1 MKISAMFLSLLILL
15 SFMPI
20 LNPANAEPSVSIET
34 SQSIYHYGEF
44 LLITINVSEV
54 TGDFATIYI
63 IDSSQKKSIL
73 LEPPISQKTHSF
85 PSNHHF
91 DSAIWKT
98 GSYILELEYSG
109 VQSSTQFS
117 IQDTGEVAIP
127 SWIKDLATMWI
138 TEPLVTDK
146 DFGRAIGYLIE
157 HEVIKVP
164 YTEPEGDI
172 ITNIPDWV
180 KTNAEWWVTG
190 KISDTEFTVA
200 LQYLIKK
207 GIILVNL
214 PTV

>member
-1 MKISAMFLSLLILL
+1 MKTSVVFLSLLILL

-20 LNPANAEPSVSIET
+20 LDPANAEPTISIET
-34 SQSIYHYGEF
+34 SQNVYHYGDF
-44 LLITINVSEV
+44 LSITINFSEI
-54 TGDFATIYI
+54 TGDFATISI
-63 IDSSQKKSIL
+63 IDPSQKKSTL
-73 LEPPISQKTHSF
+73 LQPPISQKTHSF
-85 PSNHHF
+85 PSNHPF

-146 DFGRAIGYLIE
+146 DFGRAIEYLIE
-157 HEVIKVP
+157 HEVIKIP
-164 YTEPEGDI
+164 YTEPEGNS

-180 KTNAEWWVTG
+180 KTNTEWWITG

-207 GIILVNL
+207 GIIVVNL
-214 PTV
+214 PTL

>member
-34 SQSIYHYGEF
+34 SQSIYHYGE
-44 LLITINVSEV
+44 LLSITINVSEV

-73 LEPPISQKTHSF
+73 LNPPISQKTSSF
-85 PSNHHF
+85 PSTHPF
-91 DSAIWKT
+91 DSAIWKP
-98 GSYILELEYSG
+98 GLYILELKYSG
-109 VQSSTQFS
+109 AESSTQFS

-127 SWIKDLATMWI
+127 FWIRDLAKMWV

-146 DFGRAIGYLIE
+146 DFGRAIGYLIQ
-157 HEVIKVP
+157 HEIIKIP
-164 YTEPEGDI
+164 YTEPEGDV

-180 KTNAEWWVTG
+180 KNNAEWWVTG

>member
-20 LNPANAEPSVSIET
+20 LNPANAEPTIGIET
-34 SQSIYHYGEF
+34 SQTIYHYGEF
-44 LLITINVSEV
+44 LSITINVSEI

-63 IDSSQKKSIL
+63 IDSSQKKSVL
-73 LEPPISQKTHSF
+73 LQPPISQKTHSF
-85 PSNHHF
+85 PSNHPF

-157 HEVIKVP
+157 HEVIKIP
-164 YTEPEGDI
+164 YTKAEGDA
-172 ITNIPDWV
+172 ITSIPDWV

-190 KISDTEFTVA
+190 NISDTEFTVA

>member
-1 MKISAMFLSLLILL
+1 MKIPAMFLSLLILL

-20 LNPANAEPSVSIET
+20 LDPANAEPTISIET
-34 SQSIYHYGEF
+34 SQSVYSYGDF
-44 LLITINVSEV
+44 LSITINFSEI
-54 TGDFATIYI
+54 TGDFATISI
-63 IDSSQKKSIL
+63 IDPSQKKSTL
-73 LEPPISQKTHSF
+73 LQPPISQKTHSF
-85 PSNHHF
+85 PSNHPF

-109 VQSSTQFS
+109 IQSSTQFS

-127 SWIKDLATMWI
+127 SWIKDLAIMWI

-157 HEVIKVP
+157 HEVIKIP
-164 YTEPEGDI
+164 YTEPEGNS

-180 KTNAEWWVTG
+180 KTNAEWWISG

-207 GIILVNL
+207 GIIVVNL
-214 PTV
+214 PTL

>member
-1 MKISAMFLSLLILL
+1 
-15 SFMPI
+15 MPI

-44 LLITINVSEV
+44 LLITINISEV

>member
-1 MKISAMFLSLLILL
+1 MKIPAMFLSLLILL

-20 LNPANAEPSVSIET
+20 LDPANAEPTISIET
-34 SQSIYHYGEF
+34 SQTIYHYGEF
-44 LLITINVSEV
+44 LSITINVSEI
-54 TGDFATIYI
+54 TGDLATIYI

-73 LEPPISQKTHSF
+73 LKPPISQKTSSF
-85 PSNHHF
+85 PSTHPF
-91 DSAIWKT
+91 DSAIWKA

-117 IQDTGEVAIP
+117 VQDTGEVSMP
-127 SWIKDLATMWI
+127 FWIRDLAKMWI

-157 HEVIKVP
+157 HEVIKIP
-164 YTEPEGDI
+164 YTEPEGNS

-180 KTNAEWWVTG
+180 KTNAEWWITG

-214 PTV
+214 PTM

>member
-20 LNPANAEPSVSIET
+20 LNPANAAPTISIET
-34 SQSIYHYGEF
+34 SQTIYHYGEF
-44 LLITINVSEV
+44 LLMTINVSEV

-73 LEPPISQKTHSF
+73 LKPPISQKTSSF
-85 PSNHHF
+85 PSAHPF
-91 DSAIWKT
+91 DSVIWKP

-109 VQSSTQFS
+109 EQSSTQFS
-117 IQDTGEVAIP
+117 IQDTGEVSIP
-127 SWIKDLATMWI
+127 FWIRDLAKMWI
-138 TEPLVTDK
+138 TEPLVTDR
-146 DFGRAIGYLIE
+146 DFGRAIEYLIQNE
-157 HEVIKVP
+157 IIKIP
-164 YTEPEGDI
+164 YTEPEGDT

>member
-1 MKISAMFLSLLILL
+1 MKIPAMFLSLLILL

-20 LNPANAEPSVSIET
+20 LDPANAEPTISIET
-34 SQSIYHYGEF
+34 SQSVYSYGDF
-44 LLITINVSEV
+44 LSITINFSEI
-54 TGDFATIYI
+54 TGDFATISI
-63 IDSSQKKSIL
+63 IDPSQKKSTL
-73 LEPPISQKTHSF
+73 LQPPISQKTHSF
-85 PSNHHF
+85 PSNHPF

-109 VQSSTQFS
+109 AQSSTQFS
-117 IQDTGEVAIP
+117 ILDTGEVAIP
-127 SWIKDLATMWI
+127 SWIRDLATMWI

-157 HEVIKVP
+157 HEVIKIP
-164 YTEPEGDI
+164 YTEPEGNS

-180 KTNAEWWVTG
+180 KTNAEWWITG

-207 GIILVNL
+207 GIIAVNL

>member
-20 LNPANAEPSVSIET
+20 LNPANAEPTIGIET
-34 SQSIYHYGEF
+34 SQTIYHYGEF
-44 LLITINVSEV
+44 LSITINVSEV
-54 TGDFATIYI
+54 TGDLATIYI

-73 LEPPISQKTHSF
+73 LKPPISQKTSSF
-85 PSNHHF
+85 PSAHAF
-91 DSAIWKT
+91 GSVIWKP
-98 GSYILELEYSG
+98 GSYVLELEYSG
-109 VQSSTQFS
+109 VRSSTQFS
-117 IQDTGEVAIP
+117 IQDTGEVSIP
-127 SWIKDLATMWI
+127 FWVRDLAKMWI
-138 TEPLVTDK
+138 TEPLVTDR
-146 DFGRAIGYLIE
+146 DFGRAIEYLIQYE
-157 HEVIKVP
+157 IIKIP
-164 YTEPEGDI
+164 YTEPEGDV

-180 KTNAEWWVTG
+180 KNTAGWWVTG

>member
-1 MKISAMFLSLLILL
+1 MKISVMFLTLLILL

-34 SQSIYHYGEF
+34 SQSIYHYGEY
-44 LLITINVSEV
+44 LTITINVSEI
-54 TGDFATIYI
+54 TGDFAIIYI
-63 IDSSQKKSIL
+63 IDSSQKKSVL
-73 LEPPISQKTHSF
+73 LQPPVSQKTHSF
-85 PSNHHF
+85 PSNHPF
-91 DSAIWKT
+91 DSAIWKA

-157 HEVIKVP
+157 HEVIKIP
-164 YTEPEGDI
+164 YTEPEGDT

>member
-1 MKISAMFLSLLILL
+1 MKIPAMFLSLLILL

-20 LNPANAEPSVSIET
+20 LDPANAEPTISIET
-34 SQSIYHYGEF
+34 RQSVYSYGDF
-44 LLITINVSEV
+44 LSITINFSEI
-54 TGDFATIYI
+54 TGDFATISI
-63 IDSSQKKSIL
+63 IDPSQKKSTL
-73 LEPPISQKTHSF
+73 LQPPVSQKTHSF
-85 PSNHHF
+85 PSNHPF

-127 SWIKDLATMWI
+127 SWIKDLAIMWI

-157 HEVIKVP
+157 HEVIKIP
-164 YTEPEGDI
+164 YTEPEGNS

-180 KTNAEWWVTG
+180 KTNAEWWITG

-207 GIILVNL
+207 GIIVVNL
-214 PTV
+214 PTL

>member
-1 MKISAMFLSLLILL
+1 
-15 SFMPI
+15 MPI

-44 LLITINVSEV
+44 LSIAINVSEV

-73 LEPPISQKTHSF
+73 LKPPISQKTTSF
-85 PSNHHF
+85 PSTHPF
-91 DSAIWKT
+91 DATIWKS

-109 VQSSTQFS
+109 AESSTQFS
-117 IQDTGEVAIP
+117 IQDAGEVSIP
-127 SWIKDLATMWI
+127 FWIRDLAKMWI

-146 DFGRAIGYLIE
+146 DFGRAIGYLIQYE
-157 HEVIKVP
+157 IIKIP
-164 YTEPEGDI
+164 YTEQENDT

>member
-1 MKISAMFLSLLILL
+1 MKTSAVFLSLLILL

-20 LNPANAEPSVSIET
+20 LNPANAEPTIGIET
-34 SQSIYHYGEF
+34 SQSVYGYGDF
-44 LLITINVSEV
+44 LSITINVSEV
-54 TGDFATIYI
+54 TGDFATIYVT
-63 IDSSQKKSIL
+63 DPSQKKSIL
-73 LEPPISQKTHSF
+73 LQPPISQKTHSF
-85 PSNHHF
+85 PSNHPF
-91 DSAIWKT
+91 DSAIWKS
-98 GSYILELEYSG
+98 GSYILDLEYSG
-109 VQSSTQFS
+109 ATSSTQFS

-127 SWIKDLATMWI
+127 FWVRDLATMWI
-138 TEPLVTDK
+138 TEPLVTDR
-146 DFGRAIGYLIE
+146 DFGRAIEYLIQYE
-157 HEVIKVP
+157 IIKIP
-164 YTEPEGDI
+164 YTEPEGDV

>member
-20 LNPANAEPSVSIET
+20 LNPANAEHSISIET
-34 SQSIYHYGEF
+34 SQTIYHYGEF
-44 LLITINVSEV
+44 LSITINVSEV

-73 LEPPISQKTHSF
+73 LKPPISQKTSSF
-85 PSNHHF
+85 PSAHPF
-91 DSAIWKT
+91 DSAIWKP

-109 VQSSTQFS
+109 EQSSTQFS
-117 IQDTGEVAIP
+117 IQDTGEVSIP
-127 SWIKDLATMWI
+127 FWIIDLAKMWI
-138 TEPLVTDK
+138 AEPLVTDK
-146 DFGRAIGYLIE
+146 DFGRAIGYLIQ
-157 HEVIKVP
+157 HEIIKIP
-164 YTEPEGDI
+164 YTEPEGDA
-172 ITNIPDWV
+172 ITTIPDWV

>member
-20 LNPANAEPSVSIET
+20 LNPVNAEPIVDIET
-34 SQSIYHYGEF
+34 SQSIYGYGDF
-44 LLITINVSEV
+44 LSITVNVSEI

-73 LEPPISQKTHSF
+73 LQPPISQKTHSF
-85 PSNHHF
+85 PSNHPF
-91 DSAIWKT
+91 DSAVWKT

-146 DFGRAIGYLIE
+146 DFGRAIEYLIE
-157 HEVIKVP
+157 HEVIKIP
-164 YTEPEGDI
+164 YTEPEGDA
-172 ITNIPDWV
+172 ITSIPDWV
-180 KTNAEWWVTG
+180 KTNAGWWVTE
-190 KISDTEFTVA
+190 KISDTEFALA

>member
-34 SQSIYHYGEF
+34 SQSIYHYGEY
-44 LLITINVSEV
+44 LTITINVSEV

-63 IDSSQKKSIL
+63 TDPSQKKSIL
-73 LEPPISQKTHSF
+73 LQPPISQKTHSF
-85 PSNHHF
+85 PSNHPF
-91 DSAIWKT
+91 DSAIWKS
-98 GSYILELEYSG
+98 GSYILDLEYSG
-109 VQSSTQFS
+109 ATSSTQFS

-127 SWIKDLATMWI
+127 FWVRDLATMWI

-146 DFGRAIGYLIE
+146 DFGRAIEYLIE
-157 HEVIKVP
+157 HEIIKIP
-164 YTEPEGDI
+164 YTEPEGDT

-190 KISDTEFTVA
+190 KISDTEFAMA

-207 GIILVNL
+207 GIITVNL

>member
-44 LLITINVSEV
+44 LLITINVSEI

-73 LEPPISQKTHSF
+73 LKPPISQKTSSF
-85 PSNHHF
+85 PSTHSF
-91 DSAIWKT
+91 DSVIWKP
-98 GSYILELEYSG
+98 GSYVLELEYSG
-109 VQSSTQFS
+109 EQSSTQFS
-117 IQDTGEVAIP
+117 IQDTGEVSIP
-127 SWIKDLATMWI
+127 FWIRDLAKMWI
-138 TEPLVTDK
+138 TEPLVTDR
-146 DFGRAIGYLIE
+146 DFGRAIEYLIQNE
-157 HEVIKVP
+157 IIKIP
-164 YTEPEGDI
+164 YTEPEGDT

>member
-34 SQSIYHYGEF
+34 NQSIYHYGEY
-44 LLITINVSEV
+44 LTITINVSEV

-63 IDSSQKKSIL
+63 TDPSQKKSIL
-73 LEPPISQKTHSF
+73 LQPPISQKTHSF
-85 PSNHHF
+85 PSNHPF
-91 DSAIWKT
+91 DSAIWKA
-98 GSYILELEYSG
+98 GSYVLELEYSG

-117 IQDTGEVAIP
+117 IQDSGEVAIP
-127 SWIKDLATMWI
+127 FWVRDLAKMWI

-146 DFGRAIGYLIE
+146 DFGRAIEYLIQ
-157 HEVIKVP
+157 HEIIKIP
-164 YTEPEGDI
+164 YTEAEGDVI
-172 ITNIPDWV
+172 ANIPDWV

-190 KISDTEFTVA
+190 KISDTEFAMA

>member
-20 LNPANAEPSVSIET
+20 LNPVNAEPIIGIET
-34 SQSIYHYGEF
+34 SQNVYGYGDF
-44 LLITINVSEV
+44 LSITINVSEI

-73 LEPPISQKTHSF
+73 LQPPISQKTHSF
-85 PSNHHF
+85 PSNHPF
-91 DSAIWKT
+91 DSAIWKS

-146 DFGRAIGYLIE
+146 DFGRAIEYLIQ
-157 HEVIKVP
+157 HEIIKIP
-164 YTEPEGDI
+164 YTEPEGDV

-190 KISDTEFTVA
+190 KISDTEFAMA

-214 PTV
+214 PTM

>member
-1 MKISAMFLSLLILL
+1 MKTSAVFLSLLILL

-20 LNPANAEPSVSIET
+20 LNPVNAEPIIGIET
-34 SQSIYHYGEF
+34 SQNVYGYGDF
-44 LLITINVSEV
+44 LSITINVSEI

-73 LEPPISQKTHSF
+73 LQPPISQKTHSF
-85 PSNHHF
+85 PSNHPF
-91 DSAIWKT
+91 DSAIWKS

-146 DFGRAIGYLIE
+146 DFGRAIEYLIQ
-157 HEVIKVP
+157 HEVIKIP
-164 YTEPEGDI
+164 YTEPEGDV

-190 KISDTEFTVA
+190 KISDTEFAMA

-214 PTV
+214 PTM

>member
-20 LNPANAEPSVSIET
+20 LNPANAEPTIGIET
-34 SQSIYHYGEF
+34 SQTIYHYGEY
-44 LLITINVSEV
+44 LTITINVSKITE
-54 TGDFATIYI
+54 DFATIYI
-63 IDSSQKKSIL
+63 IDSSQKKSVL
-73 LEPPISQKTHSF
+73 LQPPISQKTHSF
-85 PSNHHF
+85 PSNHPF

-157 HEVIKVP
+157 HEVIKIP
-164 YTEPEGDI
+164 YTEPEGNS

-180 KTNAEWWVTG
+180 KTNAEWWITG

-207 GIILVNL
+207 GIITVNL

>member
-1 MKISAMFLSLLILL
+1 MKIPAIFLSLLILL

-34 SQSIYHYGEF
+34 SQSIYHYGEY
-44 LLITINVSEV
+44 LTITINVSEV
-54 TGDFATIYI
+54 TGDFATTYI
-63 IDSSQKKSIL
+63 IDSSQKKSDFL
-73 LEPPISQKTHSF
+73 TFPISKKTSSF
-85 PSNHHF
+85 PSNFPF
-91 DSAIWKT
+91 DSAIWKP

-109 VQSSTQFS
+109 AESSTQFS

-127 SWIKDLATMWI
+127 FWIKDLAKMWI
-138 TEPLVTDK
+138 AEPLVTDK
-146 DFGRAIGYLIE
+146 DFGRAIGYLIQ
-157 HEVIKVP
+157 HEIIKIP
-164 YTEPEGDI
+164 YTEPEGDA
-172 ITNIPDWV
+172 ITTIPDWV
-180 KTNAEWWVTG
+180 KKNAEWWVTG

>member
-20 LNPANAEPSVSIET
+20 LNPANAEPSVSVAT
-34 SQSIYHYGEF
+34 SQSVYHYGEF
-44 LLITINVSEV
+44 LSMTINVSEV

-73 LEPPISQKTHSF
+73 LKPPISQKTSSF
-85 PSNHHF
+85 PSAHPF
-91 DSAIWKT
+91 DSVIWKP
-98 GSYILELEYSG
+98 GSYVLELEYSG
-109 VQSSTQFS
+109 AQSSTQFS
-117 IQDTGEVAIP
+117 IQDIGEVSIP
-127 SWIKDLATMWI
+127 FWVRDLAKMWI
-138 TEPLVTDK
+138 TEPLVTDR
-146 DFGRAIGYLIE
+146 DFGRAIEYLIQYE
-157 HEVIKVP
+157 IIKIP
-164 YTEPEGDI
+164 YTEPEGDV

-180 KTNAEWWVTG
+180 KINAEWWVTG

>member
-1 MKISAMFLSLLILL
+1 MKISAMFLSLLVLL

-20 LNPANAEPSVSIET
+20 LNPANAEPTISIET
-34 SQSIYHYGEF
+34 SQSIYQYGEF
-44 LLITINVSEV
+44 LSITINVSEI
-54 TGDFATIYI
+54 TGDFAI
-63 IDSSQKKSIL
+63 IHITDSSQKKSIL
-73 LEPPISQKTHSF
+73 LQPPISQKTHSF
-85 PSNHHF
+85 PSNHPF

-164 YTEPEGDI
+164 YTEAEGDT

-180 KTNAEWWVTG
+180 ETNAEWWITG

-207 GIILVNL
+207 GIITVNL

>member
-1 MKISAMFLSLLILL
+1 MKTSAVFLSLLILL

-20 LNPANAEPSVSIET
+20 LNPANAEPVIGIET
-34 SQSIYHYGEF
+34 SQNVYHYGDF
-44 LLITINVSEV
+44 LSITINVSEV

-63 IDSSQKKSIL
+63 TDSSQKKSVL
-73 LEPPISQKTHSF
+73 LQPPISQKTHSF
-85 PSNHHF
+85 PSNHPF

-127 SWIKDLATMWI
+127 SWIKDLAIMWV

-157 HEVIKVP
+157 HGVIEIP
-164 YTEPEGDI
+164 YTEPEGDV

-180 KTNAEWWVTG
+180 KTNAEWWVTR

>member
-1 MKISAMFLSLLILL
+1 MKIPAVFLSLLILL

-20 LNPANAEPSVSIET
+20 LDLANAEPTISIET
-34 SQSIYHYGEF
+34 SQSVYGYGDF
-44 LLITINVSEV
+44 LSITINVSEI
-54 TGDFATIYI
+54 TGDLATIYI
-63 IDSSQKKSIL
+63 IDSSQKKSVL
-73 LEPPISQKTHSF
+73 LQPPVSQKTHSF
-85 PSNHHF
+85 PSNHPF
-91 DSAIWKT
+91 DSAIWKS

-117 IQDTGEVAIP
+117 IQDTGKVAIP
-127 SWIKDLATMWI
+127 SWIKDLAIMWI

-157 HEVIKVP
+157 HEVIKIP
-164 YTEPEGDI
+164 YTEPEGNS

-180 KTNAEWWVTG
+180 KTNAEWWITG

-207 GIILVNL
+207 GIITVNL

>member
-34 SQSIYHYGEF
+34 SQSIYHYGEY
-44 LLITINVSEV
+44 LTITINVSEV

-63 IDSSQKKSIL
+63 TDPSQKKSIL
-73 LEPPISQKTHSF
+73 LQPPISQKTHSF
-85 PSNHHF
+85 PSNHPF
-91 DSAIWKT
+91 DSAIWKS
-98 GSYILELEYSG
+98 GSYILDLEYSG
-109 VQSSTQFS
+109 ATSSTQFS

-127 SWIKDLATMWI
+127 FWVRDLATMWI

-146 DFGRAIGYLIE
+146 DFGRAIEYLIE
-157 HEVIKVP
+157 HEIIKIP
-164 YTEPEGDI
+164 YTEPEGDT

>member
-1 MKISAMFLSLLILL
+1 MKIPAMFLSLLILL

-20 LNPANAEPSVSIET
+20 LDPANAEPTISIET
-34 SQSIYHYGEF
+34 SQSVYSYGDF
-44 LLITINVSEV
+44 LSITINVSEV

-63 IDSSQKKSIL
+63 TDSSQKKSVL
-73 LEPPISQKTHSF
+73 LQPPISQKTHSF
-85 PSNHHF
+85 PSNHPF

-109 VQSSTQFS
+109 VQSSTQFT
-117 IQDTGEVAIP
+117 IQNTGEVAIP
-127 SWIKDLATMWI
+127 SWIKDLAIMWI

-157 HEVIKVP
+157 HGVIEIP
-164 YTEPEGDI
+164 YTEPEGDV

>member
-34 SQSIYHYGEF
+34 SQSIYHYGEY
-44 LLITINVSEV
+44 LTITINVSEV

-63 IDSSQKKSIL
+63 TDPSQKKSIL
-73 LEPPISQKTHSF
+73 LQPPISQKTHSF
-85 PSNHHF
+85 PSNHPF
-91 DSAIWKT
+91 DSAIWKS
-98 GSYILELEYSG
+98 GSYILDLEYSG
-109 VQSSTQFS
+109 ATSSTQFS

-127 SWIKDLATMWI
+127 SWIRDLATMWV

-157 HEVIKVP
+157 HEVIKIP
-164 YTEPEGDI
+164 YTEPEGDT

-180 KTNAEWWVTG
+180 KTNAEWWVTE
-190 KISDTEFTVA
+190 KISDTEFAMA

-207 GIILVNL
+207 GIITVNL

>member
-1 MKISAMFLSLLILL
+1 MKIPVMFLSLLILL

-20 LNPANAEPSVSIET
+20 LDPANAEPTISIET
-34 SQSIYHYGEF
+34 SQSVYSYGDF
-44 LLITINVSEV
+44 LSITINFSEI
-54 TGDFATIYI
+54 TGDLATIYI
-63 IDSSQKKSIL
+63 IDSSQKKSVL
-73 LEPPISQKTHSF
+73 LQPPISQKTHSF
-85 PSNHHF
+85 PSNHPF

-127 SWIKDLATMWI
+127 SWIKDLAIMWI

-157 HEVIKVP
+157 HEVIKIP
-164 YTEPEGDI
+164 YTEPEGDV

>member
-1 MKISAMFLSLLILL
+1 MKIPAMFLSLLILL

-20 LNPANAEPSVSIET
+20 LDPANAEPTISIET
-34 SQSIYHYGEF
+34 SQSVYSYGDF
-44 LLITINVSEV
+44 LSITINFSEI
-54 TGDFATIYI
+54 TGDFATISI
-63 IDSSQKKSIL
+63 IDPSQKKSTL
-73 LEPPISQKTHSF
+73 LQPPISQKTHSF
-85 PSNHHF
+85 PSNHPF

-146 DFGRAIGYLIE
+146 DFGRAIEYLIE
-157 HEVIKVP
+157 HEIIKIP
-164 YTEPEGDI
+164 YTEPEGDT

-190 KISDTEFTVA
+190 KISDTEFAMA

-207 GIILVNL
+207 GIITVNL

>member
-34 SQSIYHYGEF
+34 SQSIYHYGEY
-44 LLITINVSEV
+44 LTTTINVSEI

-73 LEPPISQKTHSF
+73 LQPPISQKTHSF
-85 PSNHHF
+85 PSNHPF
-91 DSAIWKT
+91 DSAIWKS
-98 GSYILELEYSG
+98 GSYILDLEYSG
-109 VQSSTQFS
+109 ATSSTQFS

-127 SWIKDLATMWI
+127 FWVKDLATMWI

-146 DFGRAIGYLIE
+146 DFGRAIEYLIE
-157 HEVIKVP
+157 HEIIKIP
-164 YTEPEGDI
+164 YTEPEGDT

>member
-20 LNPANAEPSVSIET
+20 LNPANAEPTIGIET
-34 SQSIYHYGEF
+34 SQTIYHYGEF
-44 LLITINVSEV
+44 LSIAINVSEI
-54 TGDFATIYI
+54 TGDFAIIYI

-73 LEPPISQKTHSF
+73 LQPPISQKTHSF
-85 PSNHHF
+85 PSNHPF

-98 GSYILELEYSG
+98 GSYILELEYSE

-146 DFGRAIGYLIE
+146 DFGRAIEYLIE
-157 HEVIKVP
+157 HEVIKIP
-164 YTEPEGDI
+164 YTEPEGDV
-172 ITNIPDWV
+172 ITSIPDWV

>member
-1 MKISAMFLSLLILL
+1 MKIPAIFLSLLILL

-34 SQSIYHYGEF
+34 SQSIYHYGEY
-44 LLITINVSEV
+44 LTITINVSEV
-54 TGDFATIYI
+54 TGDLATIYI
-63 IDSSQKKSIL
+63 IDSSQKKSVL
-73 LEPPISQKTHSF
+73 LQPPISQKTHSF
-85 PSNHHF
+85 PSNHPF

-98 GSYILELEYSG
+98 GSYILELEYSE

-146 DFGRAIGYLIE
+146 DFGRAIEYLIE
-157 HEVIKVP
+157 YEVIKIP
-164 YTEPEGDI
+164 YTEPEGDV
-172 ITNIPDWV
+172 ITSIPDWV

>member
-34 SQSIYHYGEF
+34 SQSIYHYGDY
-44 LLITINVSEV
+44 LSITINVSEV

-73 LEPPISQKTHSF
+73 LKPPISQKTASF
-85 PSNHHF
+85 PSTHPF
-91 DSAIWKT
+91 DATIWKS

-109 VQSSTQFS
+109 AKSSTQFS
-117 IQDTGEVAIP
+117 IQDAGEVSIP
-127 SWIKDLATMWI
+127 FWIRDLAKMWI

-146 DFGRAIGYLIE
+146 DFGRAIEYLIQYE
-157 HEVIKVP
+157 IIKIP
-164 YTEPEGDI
+164 YTEPEGDV

-180 KTNAEWWVTG
+180 KINAEWWVTG
-190 KISDTEFTVA
+190 KISDTEFTAA

-214 PTV
+214 PTI